1 MKKLHLLLLGLTI
14 CLFSACHDDIWEAID
29 GLDSRVTKLEELC
42 KEMNTNITS
51 LQTIVDVLRSNDF
64 ITDVV
69 EIKKDGEVIGYAI
82 TFGKHDPITIY
93 HGQDGKDGADGKDG
107 QDGSTPVIGVA
118 QDTDGVYYW
127 TLNGEWILDDNGN
140 KLPVSGKDGQNGT
153 NGQDGKDGITPQLK
167 IEDRYW
173 HISYDNGATWTQLGK
188 AAGEDGKNGTDGED
202 GKDGQNGADGK
213 DGQNGDSM
221 FQSVTQDENYVYF
234 TLADGTMIK
243 ICKCSSDSKYI
254 FTITY
259 DPNGGIGTM
268 LKDTFYYGH
277 AKEISECAFTN
288 ENLYFSN
295 WNTSPTGSGAPFE
308 AGYSLNIDKDIVLYA
323 QWGETPWHAVDM
335 GLSVKWASC
344 NVGATKAEDIGLY
357 YAWGELET
365 KEQYDLYTY
374 KWYDIESSMMTKYNF
389 YDCEYIL
396 RSIDDVATV
405 NWGSD
410 WRMPTVEE
418 WEELRRHCT
427 FQRTTKNGVEGCK
440 ITSTNGNHIFLPN
453 TGYIDE
459 KGNTLGTNYYGG
471 EEGIYWSSSTYIDPS
486 VAIDI
491 DRAYSINLPTGYISP
506 HDRENGLAV
515 RPVLGKLNLPMK
527 PIVRTFPDIVIS
539 ENTITLEG
547 EIIDCG
553 TSMVTQCGFI
563 IGTSPDIEVYSEFTS
578 DDNEGVFSMT
588 IDNLSFAEST
598 GTYYVRAYAINDV
611 GIAYGEL
618 VSFVLEEIEENEKS
632 EGIGIFS
639 VSVDKQVTF
648 SPGNLQYTKSTNTWS
663 FASTQYEMLGTDNVI
678 GGSAITDSTGVSH
691 KHGSALA
698 NKIDLFYWSTSISN
712 FGISTYNNDYSG
724 HFVDWGTNKI
734 GNDAPNTWRTLTCSE
749 WEYLR
754 YNRTNADDLI
764 GVAQINGI
772 NGLIILPDD
781 WICPLDISF
790 KSGFA
795 FYSDYGIVETYNQY
809 QTFTDEE
816 WIKLESTGAVFLPAT
831 GNRVGLGV
839 FSVQRDGFY
848 WGIEDTYNDANGF
861 SIDAHGACRGSS
873 DYSIGN
879 SVRLVKDL

>member
-1 MKKLHLLLLGLTI
+1 MKKIHLLLLGLTI
-14 CLFSACHDDIWEAID
+14 CLFSDCHNDIWDAID

-42 KEMNTNITS
+42 KEMNTNIS
-51 LQTIVDVLRSNDF
+51 ALQTIVDVLQSNDF
-64 ITDVV
+64 ITSIV
-69 EIKKDGEVIGYAI
+69 EIKKDGEIVGYTI
-82 TFGKHDPITIY
+82 TFDKHDPITIY

-140 KLPVSGKDGQNGT
+140 KLPVSSKDGQNGT

-167 IEDRYW
+167 IEDGYW

-188 AAGEDGKNGTDGED
+188 AAGEDGKDGTDGED

-295 WNTSPTGSGAPFE
+295 WNTNPTGSGAPFE

-427 FQRTTKNGVEGCK
+427 CQRTTKNGVEGCK

-471 EEGIYWSSSTYIDPS
+471 EEGLYWSSSTYIDPS

-491 DRAYSINLPTGYISP
+491 DRAYSINLPTGYIHP

-553 TSMVTQCGFI
+553 TSIVTQCGFF
-563 IGTSPDIEVYSEFTS
+563 IGTSPDIREAYFDVTS
-578 DDNEGVFSMT
+578 NDEEGVFSIT
-588 IDNLSFAEST
+588 IDNSSFAEST

-618 VSFVLEEIEENEKS
+618 VSFVLEEIEENKNS

-648 SPGNLQYTKSTNTWS
+648 SPGNLQYHPKNNKWR
-663 FASTQYEMLGTDNVI
+663 FAENQMDYI
-678 GGSAITDSTGVSH
+678 GD
-691 KHGSALA
+691 A
-698 NKIDLFYWSTSISN
+698 NSNISDTYDGYLDLFGWSTSATN
-712 FGISTYNNDYSG
+712 FGVSTSTDYNDYSG
-724 HFVDWGTNKI
+724 SFVDWGSNKI
-734 GNDAPNTWRTLTCSE
+734 GNDTPNEWRTLTYNE
-749 WEYLR
+749 WDYLL
-754 YNRTNADDLI
+754 YNRTNANDLC
-764 GVAQINGI
+764 GVAQVNGKT
-772 NGLIILPDD
+772 GLIFLPDN
-781 WICPLDISF
+781 WTCP
-790 KSGFA
+790 
-795 FYSDYGIVETYNQY
+795 
-809 QTFTDEE
+809 
-816 WIKLESTGAVFLPAT
+816 
-831 GNRVGLGV
+831 
-839 FSVQRDGFY
+839 
-848 WGIEDTYNDANGF
+848 
-861 SIDAHGACRGSS
+861 
-873 DYSIGN
+873 
-879 SVRLVKDL
+879 

>member
-167 IEDRYW
+167 IEDGYW

-344 NVGATKAEDIGLY
+344 NVGATKAEDIGHY

-405 NWGSD
+405 KWGAD

-553 TSMVTQCGFI
+553 TSIVTQCGFF
-563 IGTSPDIEVYSEFTS
+563 IGTSPDIREAYFDVTS
-578 DDNEGVFSMT
+578 NDEEGVFSIT
-588 IDNLSFAEST
+588 IDNSSFAEST

-618 VSFVLEEIEENEKS
+618 VSFVLEEIEENKNS

-648 SPGNLQYTKSTNTWS
+648 SPGNLQYHPKNNKWRFAENQMDYIGDENRNISSTYNDW
-663 FASTQYEMLGTDNVI
+663 
-678 GGSAITDSTGVSH
+678 
-691 KHGSALA
+691 
-698 NKIDLFYWSTSISN
+698 IDLFGMGTGNNPTNTSTI
-712 FGISTYNNDYSG
+712 GTDYDI
-724 HFVDWGTNKI
+724 FVDWGTNQI
-734 GNDAPNTWRTLTCSE
+734 GNDAPNTWRTLTDDE
-749 WEYLR
+749 WEFILKYR
-754 YNRTNADDLI
+754 SNANTLW
-764 GVAQINGI
+764 GVAQVNGV
-772 NGLIILPDD
+772 NGLIFLPDN
-781 WICPLDISF
+781 WTTPSDINF
-790 KSGFA
+790 QSGS
-795 FYSDYGIVETYNQY
+795 YNDYAAN
-809 QTFTDEE
+809 QTFTSTE
-816 WIKLESTGAVFLPAT
+816 WAKLEKAGALFLPAAGERIGT
-831 GNRVGLGV
+831 TTENIQKEGNYWSSSYATCLSFDADTTHTVGTN
-839 FSVQRDGFY
+839 RAWGF
-848 WGIEDTYNDANGF
+848 
-861 SIDAHGACRGSS
+861 
-873 DYSIGN
+873 